1 MIKVTKEQNQKAGVR
16 KTGNRMIPYGWLPLK
31 TKKLRY
37 QSTQIF
43 WIQNNQENNVFI
55 FMFKSLVIKSC
66 KGRGAYLQL
75 EDSNIRPNFYS

>member
-37 QSTQIF
+37 ESTQIF
-43 WIQNNQENNVFI
+43 WIQNIEKDVFMFI
-55 FMFKSLVIKSC
+55 FKNLVIKSS
-66 KGRGAYLQL
+66 KGRGAYLQF